1 MSLINEA
8 LKKAERAR
16 AGGIGD
22 TPAPEATPVIAKRR
36 RTIGTRTF
44 LALGGGMLLV
54 VGGGAAALL
63 FKTGEE
69 VPQPPGSSKPAS
81 LSKAESPKPAAPPM
95 PPSAPTPAAPA
106 IPANTPV
113 ATTLPAT
120 LPPPPAPAPAALVAA
135 PIATTAAPVAT
146 SPAPAIPPIASVPVP
161 PLPPTPTPAPTAPVV
176 APSPAPTSSQASA
189 SAAARPDERIA
200 DHVDRMRILGVRSP
214 GPDARVLIGER
225 VYRLNDV
232 VDRTLGLRLVKVETG
247 TLTFADTA
255 GTLYKKNY

>member
-36 RTIGTRTF
+36 RTIGTRTL

-54 VGGGAAALL
+54 FGGGAAALL
-63 FKTGEE
+63 LKTGEE
-69 VPQPPGSSKPAS
+69 APQTPVSSKTTNV
-81 LSKAESPKPAAPPM
+81 SKTESPRPAM
-95 PPSAPTPAAPA
+95 PPAPSPAPTPAAPA

-113 ATTLPAT
+113 ATTPPAT
-120 LPPPPAPAPAALVAA
+120 LTQPPA
-135 PIATTAAPVAT
+135 
-146 SPAPAIPPIASVPVP
+146 PAPAIPPIASVPVP
-161 PLPPTPTPAPTAPVV
+161 PPPPTPTPAPAAPVV
-176 APSPAPTSSQASA
+176 APLPAPTSSQASA